1 MLNKKDFIEAGNI
14 AKPHGVS
21 GEIALRIHPE
31 LSIREEGPA
40 FIFVDIE
47 QGLVPFRVGSFR
59 YKSENMVLVILPLL
73 KEEEKIKALANHP
86 VYLSPSD
93 ITRESPE
100 LTNLNAFTGYRLKD
114 KTEGIIGEITG
125 IQDISNN
132 PLFIV
137 EAPKGEILIPVA
149 EDLIEKIDDEAGIV
163 EMEIPEG
170 LLDMGKGS

>member
-1 MLNKKDFIEAGNI
+1 MLNKKEFIPAGSI

-21 GEIALRIHPE
+21 GEIAIRIHPG
-31 LSIREEGPA
+31 LSIREEGPG

-59 YKSENMVLVILPLL
+59 YKSENVVLVSLPLL
-73 KEEEKIKALANHP
+73 TGEEKIKALANHD
-86 VYLSPSD
+86 VYLSPED
-93 ITRESPE
+93 VVDHDSPE
-100 LTNLNAFTGYRLKD
+100 LTNLKAFTGYKLKD
-114 KTEGIIGEITG
+114 KKEGIIGEITG

-137 EAPKGEILIPVA
+137 DGPDGEILIPVA
-149 EDLIEKIDDEAGIV
+149 EDLVVGIDDEARIV

-170 LLDMGKGS
+170 LLDMDQE

>member
-1 MLNKKDFIEAGNI
+1 MFNKKDFIKAGTI

-59 YKSENMVLVILPLL
+59 YKSENMILVSLPLL
-73 KEEEKIKALANHP
+73 KEEDKIKALANHP
-86 VYLSPSD
+86 VYLSPED
-93 ITRESPE
+93 VGQDAPD
-100 LTNLNAFTGYRLKD
+100 LTNPNGFSGYRLKD

-137 EAPKGEILIPVA
+137 ETQNGEVLIPVA
-149 EDLIEKIDDEAGIV
+149 DELIVDIDDEAKV
-163 EMEIPEG
+163 VVMEIPDG
-170 LLDMGKGS
+170 LLDLEKDT